1 MALFPLFS
9 LCTKYWSLSCF
20 VFFYYLTL
28 CLRFVSVLLS
38 QHLFPSYTL
47 CVFSSLCVCLSGM
60 VWLVLIYSHHYLVLG
75 EDKHAFACLMNQTPP
90 IPLSMRARTRSRQ
103 RARTHTGA
111 DVYIRVHTHAHAHT
125 TGPAGLYLLV
135 SDIESPAA
143 ANYSGKHGQ
152 SIAAD
157 RQKKP

>member
-1 MALFPLFS
+1 
-9 LCTKYWSLSCF
+9 
-20 VFFYYLTL
+20 
-28 CLRFVSVLLS
+28 
-38 QHLFPSYTL
+38 
-47 CVFSSLCVCLSGM
+47 M

-103 RARTHTGA
+103 RTHTHTGA
-111 DVYIRVHTHAHAHT
+111 DVYIHVHTHAHAHT